1 MADDLAI
8 QAQVQPQ
15 VKRKDNTLPYTLGG
29 AVIGGAAGAAFPMIK
44 TKYSSWEDVV
54 KESEDTFNKQIDK
67 GGDNKTYWETA
78 KEQAQKIN
86 EAEKNYDAEVEKI
99 KNENKTTKVT
109 VTDLPDSE
117 KALKDEL
124 TNAQK
129 AYDNEL
135 KNLVDSEKSKLASS
149 GKATTTATIKP
160 AAEMSVPTRFKDFT
174 EFEKAY
180 KPLQQAYE
188 TAISSS
194 HSTADYVAAQT
205 KYNSMESTITD
216 LYNNA
221 QKKAEKFK
229 NPARAFEQKKNGGMF
244 TSILKPFGISDT
256 SIYNDILTEV
266 ENKIYPTPSGLTQEQ
281 IRGLGEFKNE
291 TDPANIGKI
300 KKALTKT
307 EELHIIK
314 DKSGKLI
321 GYVKVPKGT
330 YDQALDII
338 QKEAKE
344 QQKKIA
350 EELLGN
356 ARERFNLRAQISDF
370 DKNFKVSDELM
381 KKAGVTSPIGLDT
394 AANYEADMKVIE
406 KVKGLDR
413 SRLLSPEL
421 SIVDKYT
428 TTGSPRDAYNMV
440 EARKTIAKKYEAGK
454 KVITDKLDNILT
466 QDSRLAELK
475 QEMQNVENKDKGVR
489 KATGNL
495 RKKFPEFFT
504 TTSNPALSDT
514 EIASKAEEAA
524 KKAIEGK
531 KVATDLKTV
540 QNKVAEKIKEL
551 GLEGKEL
558 SKDELDKIVTEKL
571 GTKTEYTEKV
581 RKTAQEAIEKNLEKY
596 TKGSRGWTALAG
608 AAVLALAG
616 LGIAAATKKDA

>member
-1 MADDLAI
+1 MADDLTI

-29 AVIGGAAGAAFPMIK
+29 AAVGGIAGAAFPVIK

-54 KESEDTFNKQIDK
+54 NESEDTFKKQIDK

-78 KEQAQKIN
+78 KDQAQKIKD
-86 EAEKNYDAEVEKI
+86 AEKNYDAEVEKI
-99 KNENKTTKVT
+99 KAENKTTAGV
-109 VTDLPDSE
+109 LPDDNEAAKNLKEAQSKYDAEYKKILDSE
-117 KALKDEL
+117 KK
-124 TNAQK
+124 
-129 AYDNEL
+129 
-135 KNLVDSEKSKLASS
+135 KLAPKPAEAAS
-149 GKATTTATIKP
+149 IKP

-188 TAISSS
+188 TAVSSS

-205 KYNSMESTITD
+205 KYNSMETTIKD
-216 LYNNA
+216 IYNNA
-221 QKKAEKFK
+221 QTKAEKFK

-244 TSILKPFGISDT
+244 TAILKPLGLSDT
-256 SIYNDILTEV
+256 SIYTDILTTV
-266 ENKIYPTPSGLTQEQ
+266 ENKIHPTPSGLTQDQ

-344 QQKKIA
+344 QQKKLA
-350 EELLGN
+350 EELLAN

-370 DKNFKVSDELM
+370 DKNFKVSDELI

-394 AANYEADMKVIE
+394 AANYEADLKELDKVR
-406 KVKGLDR
+406 KLDR
-413 SRLLSPEL
+413 TRLNKTERA
-421 SIVDKYT
+421 IVDKYAIAGEKLT
-428 TTGSPRDAYNMV
+428 PQEAYNRA

-475 QEMQNVENKDKGVR
+475 QEMSNIEGKDKGVR
-489 KATGNL
+489 KAKGNL

-504 TTSNPALSDT
+504 TPASPSDS

-524 KKAIEGK
+524 KKAIEGSDVDK
-531 KVATDLKTV
+531 TLKSA
-540 QNKVAEKIKEL
+540 KEAAEKEIEKL
-551 GLEGKEL
+551 GLKAKEL
-558 SKDELDKIVTEKL
+558 SSEELEKILKDKGL
-571 GTKTEYTEKV
+571 GTKAEYTEKV
-581 RKTAQEAIEKNLEKY
+581 RKSAQEAIEKNLEKY
-596 TKGSRGWTALAG
+596 TKGNRGWTALAG